1 MNWKKLLPFIA
12 GIAMIGI
19 LIWWAGTEGV
29 VRILEETN
37 PHYLTLSL
45 LMYFI
50 GIITWALRWHVII
63 GGLEIEVRFKDTL
76 AALFIGILFNNIT
89 PGTRG
94 GGEAVRV
101 YYLVKRSKATYG
113 QLFAT
118 VTADRIL
125 DLIPVM
131 VMLLLSAGYM
141 YIMGFTGVFIVVL
154 LLTIMLTG
162 LTGIATLI
170 ITSERRMR
178 RIVYWIFN
186 LLLRLIPSK
195 VKKYE
200 EKFNKAVEINIPH
213 FTEGLRIVVRDRK
226 TFLLSTFYSFLTW
239 LFVVLRNYFVFVSLG
254 YKIGLPTVMTVQMV
268 ATAVGLI
275 SVIPGGAGIIEVTTA
290 GVYVALGITREMAVT
305 SSILDRIISFWMPL
319 FLGITLT
326 AHLGL
331 KPKAD

>member
-12 GIAMIGI
+12 GIAVIGI

-29 VRILEETN
+29 VKILSETSLY
-37 PHYLTLSL
+37 YLTLAL

-63 GGLEIEVRFKDTL
+63 RGLGIEVRFRDTL

-89 PGTRG
+89 PGARG

-141 YIMGFTGVFIVVL
+141 YITGSTGVFIVVL
-154 LLTIMLTG
+154 C
-162 LTGIATLI
+162 
-170 ITSERRMR
+170 
-178 RIVYWIFN
+178 
-186 LLLRLIPSK
+186 LRSCWPASR
-195 VKKYE
+195 
-200 EKFNKAVEINIPH
+200 
-213 FTEGLRIVVRDRK
+213 G
-226 TFLLSTFYSFLTW
+226 
-239 LFVVLRNYFVFVSLG
+239 
-254 YKIGLPTVMTVQMV
+254 
-268 ATAVGLI
+268 
-275 SVIPGGAGIIEVTTA
+275 
-290 GVYVALGITREMAVT
+290 
-305 SSILDRIISFWMPL
+305 
-319 FLGITLT
+319 
-326 AHLGL
+326 
-331 KPKAD
+331 